1 MTPQA
6 FAEEIRAF
14 CIAHADAKQVA
25 KYARFFR
32 EGYDAFGVPQRV
44 FEKQRE
50 IWLDTYRGELGLA
63 GFLDLGSILIKTGKY
78 EEASYGITFIIP
90 FKKEW
95 TKETFQRAACWLE
108 QGICNWAHTDILCG
122 EVLNPCLK
130 EKIVS
135 VSDMKDWRKSGSR
148 WKRRAVPV
156 SLLAFAKVP
165 EKTASLLKF
174 IRPMMLDE
182 ERVVHQGLGW
192 FLREAW
198 KVNPRDVE
206 PFLLEWKDSA
216 PRLIFQYATEKMT
229 PKQKARYKA
238 KKN

>member
-1 MTPQA
+1 MTAQA
-6 FAEEIRAF
+6 LAEEIRAF
-14 CIAHADAKQVA
+14 CVTHADAKQVA
-25 KYARFFR
+25 KYARYFR
-32 EGYDAFGVPQRV
+32 EGYDAFGISQPV

-50 IWLDTYRGELGLA
+50 VWLDKYRAEFGLG
-63 GFLDLGSILIKTGKY
+63 GFLDLGDILIRTGKY
-78 EEASYGITFIIP
+78 EEASYGITFIVP

-95 TKETFQRAACWLE
+95 TKETFQRGGCWLE
-108 QGICNWAHTDILCG
+108 QGIRNWAHSDLLCG

-130 EKIVS
+130 EKIAA
-135 VSDMKDWRKSGSR
+135 VSDMKDWRKSGSK

-192 FLREAW
+192 FLREEW
-198 KVNPRDVE
+198 KVDPKEVE
-206 PFLLEWKDSA
+206 PFLLEWKDRA

-238 KKN
+238 RKD